1 MRSFSPTDDA
11 TASISVTTTTASA
24 ALKKA
29 GDGSFQVR
37 IFNAGAA
44 TAFIA
49 FGGSAVEAATTD
61 YPVPSGAIEVVT
73 MTNPD
78 KSPITHAAAITAADT
93 ATVYLTTGDGI

>member
-11 TASISVTTTTASA
+11 TASISVTTSTAAS

-29 GDGSFQVR
+29 GGGAFQLRILNDGS
-37 IFNAGAA
+37 A

-49 FGGSAVEAATTD
+49 FGASGVEAAVTD
-61 YPVPSGAIEVVT
+61 YPVPAGAIEVIT
-73 MTNPD
+73 IQNPD
-78 KSPITHAAAITAADT
+78 KDPVTHAAAITASGT

>member
-11 TASISVTTTTASA
+11 TASISVTTTTAAS

-29 GDGSFQVR
+29 GDGAFQVR
-37 IFNAGAA
+37 IFNAGPS

-49 FGGSAVEAATTD
+49 FGDSAVEAAVTD
-61 YPVPSGAIEVVT
+61 YPVPAGAIEVVT
-73 MTNPD
+73 MQNPD
-78 KSPITHAAAITAADT
+78 KAQITHAAAITAAST